1 MFNHLNKYHRILLG
15 FLVASYLFSV
25 FQRPLLEAVH
35 LIGHLPQIIF
45 SENKIHSYHYHDQ
58 QVHQH
63 QMLSTI
69 KNQSDDNDE
78 NPLPQNEQNNKKKIE
93 FVKSN
98 LLLPQIPISFSKSEF
113 QFILPF
119 NSTFFN
125 IIVPPPQF
133 FS

>member
-1 MFNHLNKYHRILLG
+1 MFNHLNKYRRFLLG

-25 FQRPLLEAVH
+25 FQKPLLEAVH

-45 SENKIHSYHYHDQ
+45 SKNKIHSYHSHDH

-69 KNQSDDNDE
+69 ANQSNTSDE
-78 NPLPQNEQNNKKKIE
+78 QPVPISEQNNKKKIE
-93 FVKSN
+93 FVECN
-98 LLLPQIPISFSKSEF
+98 ANLPQINTSFFKSEF
-113 QFILPF
+113 QY
-119 NSTFFN
+119 TFPSNYLFLN

-133 FS
+133 FA